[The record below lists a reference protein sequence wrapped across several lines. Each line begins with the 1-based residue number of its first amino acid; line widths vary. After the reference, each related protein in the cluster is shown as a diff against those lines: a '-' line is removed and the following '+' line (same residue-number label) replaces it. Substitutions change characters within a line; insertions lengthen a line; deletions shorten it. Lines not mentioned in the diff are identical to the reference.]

1 MLHQGNISSR
11 RAMVM
16 QPVRVRK
23 ATMECERPWL
33 PRIVQMNQLT
43 HRILWLRR
51 PARIAVS
58 STKWIPPCDL
68 GVIDQTWSLLCERNP
83 RLVDG
88 PCWHV
93 TAVQRDGH
101 GGATIHV
108 VQTTYR
114 MGAVRTAGVA
124 SGYRGLGL
132 KAIAHLHGRCLVGR
146 RAMTCATYP
155 GAWEFA
161 PGGSAEPGEDP
172 SIGIVRELME
182 ECAVA
187 PATPARQQALLFDQV
202 AGNWEIVHGIE
213 LAGEPD
219 APPNW
224 EYTELRLVDL
234 SDIPSPVSPCTHG
247 MREIAV
253 RVTQRE
259 RRTG

>member
-1 MLHQGNISSR
+1 MKTDT
-11 RAMVM
+11 
-16 QPVRVRK
+16 P
-23 ATMECERPWL
+23 
-33 PRIVQMNQLT
+33 
-43 HRILWLRR
+43 RILWLRR
-51 PARIAVS
+51 PARIAIS
-58 STKWIPPCDL
+58 STPWLPQCDPAA
-68 GVIDQTWSLLCERNP
+68 IDASWSLLCERNP

-114 MGAVRTAGVA
+114 MGAVRSTGVTT
-124 SGYRGLGL
+124 GFHGLGV
-132 KAIAHLHGRCLVGR
+132 KAIAHRNGRCLVGR
-146 RAMTCATYP
+146 RALACATYP
-155 GAWEFA
+155 GTWEFA

-182 ECAVA
+182 ECALA
-187 PATPARQQALLFDQV
+187 AASPARQQALLFDGV
-202 AGNWEIVHGIE
+202 AGNWEIVHDIE

-224 EYTELRLVDL
+224 EYTDLRLIEL
-234 SDIPSPVSPCTHG
+234 SNMPSPVSPCTEG

-253 RVTQRE
+253 RVTQRSHE
-259 RRTG
+259 PR

>member
-1 MLHQGNISSR
+1 MTTETQ
-11 RAMVM
+11 
-16 QPVRVRK
+16 
-23 ATMECERPWL
+23 
-33 PRIVQMNQLT
+33 RI
-43 HRILWLRR
+43 IWLRR

-58 STKWIPPCDL
+58 ANPWRPQCDQAA
-68 GVIDQTWSLLCERNP
+68 IDEAWASMSERNP

-93 TAVQRDGH
+93 TSVQRDGH

-124 SGYRGLGL
+124 SGFRGLGV
-132 KAIAHLHGRCLVGR
+132 KAIAHLNGRCLVGR
-146 RAMTCATYP
+146 RAMNCATYP

-172 SIGIVRELME
+172 STGIVRELME

-187 PATPARQQALLFDQV
+187 AASPARQQALLFDGA

-224 EYTELRLVDL
+224 EYTELRLVEL
-234 SDIPSPVSPCTHG
+234 SEMPSPVSPCTHG

-253 RVTQRE
+253 RLTQRE
-259 RRTG
+259 RHLRQR